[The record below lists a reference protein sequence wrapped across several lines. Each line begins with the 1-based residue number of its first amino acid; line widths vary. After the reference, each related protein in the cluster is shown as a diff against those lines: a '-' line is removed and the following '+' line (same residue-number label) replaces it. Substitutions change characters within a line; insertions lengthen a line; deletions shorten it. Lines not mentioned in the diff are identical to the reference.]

1 MGEHPYFN
9 LKSYEDF
16 NKQDSLILLKP
27 IYNKKIMFTAAKP
40 NNKDYIEESEQ
51 QINYLL
57 LQNNQAN
64 TFKQLK
70 SCFLYCEPK
79 HKKPDEKFQNC
90 LKTCLAKWK
99 GIHEYTSTPEF
110 SGLFLPKKLK

>member
-1 MGEHPYFN
+1 MGDHPFFK

-16 NKQDSLILLKP
+16 NKPDNLILLKP

-40 NNKDYIEESEQ
+40 NNQDYIEESEH
-51 QINYLL
+51 
-57 LQNNQAN
+57 
-64 TFKQLK
+64 
-70 SCFLYCEPK
+70 CFLYCEPK

-110 SGLFLPKKLK
+110 SGLFLPKKIK